1 MDNSHFKEIKVM
13 KKTNVIT
20 PMWHNC
26 QSILKSGD
34 LELADNK
41 LMEFVWKLADY
52 TMQGFKDADVIE
64 GVKLET
70 WKERVWFAIE
80 NAGLLPE
87 LND

>member
-1 MDNSHFKEIKVM
+1 M

-20 PMWHNC
+20 PMWLNY

-34 LELADNK
+34 LELADNELMK
-41 LMEFVWKLADY
+41 LIYKLADY
-52 TMQGFKDADVIE
+52 TINGYKDADKIE

-87 LND
+87 

>member
-1 MDNSHFKEIKVM
+1 M

-52 TMQGFKDADVIE
+52 TMQGFKDTDVIE

-70 WKERVWFAIE
+70 WKERVWFSIE

>member
-1 MDNSHFKEIKVM
+1 M

-41 LMEFVWKLADY
+41 LMEFVWKLTPFVLNQLKAAFPNLD
-52 TMQGFKDADVIE
+52 DSR
-64 GVKLET
+64 VKYE
-70 WKERVWFAIE
+70 
-80 NAGLLPE
+80 
-87 LND
+87 

>member
-1 MDNSHFKEIKVM
+1 M

-20 PMWHNC
+20 PMWLKC
-26 QSILKSGD
+26 QEILKTGD

-52 TMQGFKDADVIE
+52 TMNGFKDADVIE
-64 GVKLET
+64 GTSLTV
-70 WKERVWFAIE
+70 WKERVWYAIE
-80 NAGLLPE
+80 NNGLLPE

>member
-1 MDNSHFKEIKVM
+1 M

-52 TMQGFKDADVIE
+52 TMQGFKDTDVIE
-64 GVKLET
+64 GAKLET

>member
-1 MDNSHFKEIKVM
+1 M

-41 LMEFVWKLADY
+41 LMELVWKLADY
-52 TMQGFKDADVIE
+52 SMLGYKDADKVE
-64 GVKLET
+64 GVKLEV
-70 WKERVWFAIE
+70 WKERVWYAIE

-87 LND
+87 

>member
-1 MDNSHFKEIKVM
+1 M

-20 PMWHNC
+20 PMWLKC
-26 QSILKSGD
+26 QEILKSGD

-41 LMEFVWKLADY
+41 LMELVWKLADY

-70 WKERVWFAIE
+70 LKERCWYSLE

>member
-1 MDNSHFKEIKVM
+1 M

-20 PMWHNC
+20 PLWQNC
-26 QSILKSGD
+26 LSVLESGD

-41 LMEFVWKLADY
+41 LMELVWRLADY
-52 TMQGFKDADVIE
+52 SMTGFKDADVIE